1 MSDQKEEFY
10 CQKCRRHT
18 NHDLLYDESVSI
30 TASDGSTTW
39 KVYDTIRCRGCD
51 TIAFH
56 YSECVTQTSDPH
68 SRLLLA
74 KSQYYP
80 RDRFFRVPI
89 EGTNELPGQT
99 RTIYFE
105 VLSSLNE
112 ELPILTAIGIRS
124 LIESICREKTYSWKN
139 LYKGIEAL
147 GVNGILSFTEVEFL
161 HACRFLGNNAAHEII
176 APSKDQLLSALDIV
190 ETLLK
195 SIYVLPCKAKS
206 IEGQKKEGT

>member
-10 CQKCRRHT
+10 CKKCSRNT

-30 TASDGSTTW
+30 TASDGSTVW
-39 KVYDTIRCRGCD
+39 KVFDTIRCRGCD

-56 YSECVTQTSDPH
+56 YSECVTETPDPK
-68 SRLLLA
+68 SRLLSA

-80 RDRFFRVPI
+80 RESLFRPPI
-89 EGTNELPGQT
+89 DGTNKLPEQA

-105 VLSSLNE
+105 VLSSLHE

-124 LIESICREKTYSWKN
+124 MIESVCREKTYSWKN
-139 LYKGIEAL
+139 LYKGIEDL
-147 GVNGILSFTEVEFL
+147 GINGILSITEVEFL
-161 HACRFLGNNAAHEII
+161 HACRFLGNLAAHEII

-190 ETLLK
+190 ETILK
-195 SIYVLPCKAKS
+195 SIYVLPYKVKS
-206 IEGQKKEGT
+206 IESQKKEGT